1 MQKILNEKMP
11 LPAGKKDMVMLIH
24 KLEAEYPEL
33 NKREKYVST
42 LIDYG
47 VPDGMT
53 AIAKTVGAPAGI
65 AAKLILTGELHL
77 TGTHI
82 PTHPAIYKKV
92 LAELEELNL
101 KFVEKVEVIE

>member
-1 MQKILNEKMP
+1 
-11 LPAGKKDMVMLIH
+11 MLIH
-24 KLEAEYPEL
+24 KLEAEFPDQ

-47 VPDGMT
+47 EPNGLT

-65 AAKLILTGELHL
+65 AAKLILTNELPL

-82 PTHPAIYKKV
+82 PTHPAIYNKV
-92 LAELEELNL
+92 LAELEELDL
-101 KFVEKVEVIE
+101 KFIEKVEVIE